1 MRGGSATLTYM
12 RSRYVVE
19 VVEEKK
25 PQPAP
30 QHPAQPA
37 SAQPPVVHPTPV
49 IDPPYSAPPSTG
61 VTPSQA
67 KSSPPGK
74 STHIF
79 EKKHSSVTAF
89 VSQPLNAKLNAR
101 IEIPSAV
108 PQVQQAPNS
117 GGVNPNESP
126 KEVPDLFEAAQP
138 SVQQAWQ
145 QIQLS
150 AAHEVPS
157 VRPPHSTKSRKVAP
171 EVVRSKHTTTSQN
184 SDRLDRIERLFSDQL
199 SSSRSDSLQ
208 AINQSSSRSQKRGL
222 PGRKKTPKWL
232 VILIVSGLFILGS
245 SAAAIAAVQFDISQ
259 ARVLAADLSRSV
271 EEGNLD
277 QAQKTISQLEKKQQR
292 YKTLYTFTRPVITPF
307 LSTQKVTNI
316 DTLWDVSDRGLE
328 VANQVFETHNT
339 AAIAYSQ
346 FIGSSPGSALATTAS
361 LSGQLESVYS
371 GLSGLQ
377 AEVAGLDNPFN
388 WDAIDT
394 LKEVSQ
400 EKLPSVRRS
409 LLATQQLIPTLPN
422 LLGADGRKEYLILLQ
437 NNSELRPTGGF
448 IGSLGILT
456 VENGRFIDFR
466 VEDVY
471 EVDGQLNGFVQ
482 PPAELQKHLG
492 EAQWYLRDVN
502 WSPDFPTVAEQA
514 GWFLDKTIGVKPDGV
529 IAINLS
535 VAQELLKATGP
546 ITLVDYNEV
555 ITAENLYERA
565 QLHSEVNFFP
575 GSSQKKDFLSAVATA
590 LFQKLT
596 EGEGSIAKFMPA
608 FYQSAQESQILVS
621 TKDPLAASVFRAL
634 GWDGGVLSPE
644 CPQPFSQ
651 GVCVVDTV
659 MQVEANV
666 GVNKA
671 NQFVQRDIRH
681 VADIS
686 DDQVT
691 HTRTITLENTSQ
703 SNAWPQGSYK
713 AYFRLFASPRASLS
727 SISIDGQ
734 IVPISEITEQQE
746 FGKQVFGVLVNVP
759 VRTAA
764 KVEIVYTVPLDAG
777 WSSYALF
784 EQKQSGTGARAGAD
798 LLTHELNVSSSG
810 RVTTVAPQPVNDPM
824 VSDSAGGSSFIFES
838 DRQTHEFMAVEVT
851 R

>member
-1 MRGGSATLTYM
+1 M

-19 VVEEKK
+19 VVEEEK

-49 IDPPYSAPPSTG
+49 IDPPHSAPSSTG
-61 VTPSQA
+61 VTLRQEKTSL
-67 KSSPPGK
+67 PGN
-74 STHIF
+74 STHTLA
-79 EKKHSSVTAF
+79 KKHSTVTAF
-89 VSQPLNAKLNAR
+89 VSQPLSAKLNAR
-101 IEIPSAV
+101 IEIPSAAA
-108 PQVQQAPNS
+108 QVHHSPTS
-117 GGVNPNESP
+117 GGVNPV
-126 KEVPDLFEAAQP
+126 KDMFEAAQP

-150 AAHEVPS
+150 AAQEVPS
-157 VRPPHSTKSRKVAP
+157 VRPPHSTKSRKVSP
-171 EVVRSKHTTTSQN
+171 EVVRPERSVSSQN

-199 SSSRSDSLQ
+199 PSSSSHNPHASS
-208 AINQSSSRSQKRGL
+208 QSSSRTQKRKL

-232 VILIVSGLFILGS
+232 TIVIVATLFIMGS
-245 SAAAIAAVQFDISQ
+245 TAAAVAAVQYDVSQ
-259 ARVLAADLSRSV
+259 ARVLAADLSRSI

-277 QAQKTISQLEKKQQR
+277 QAQRTVTQLENKQKR
-292 YKTLYTFTRPVITPF
+292 YKSLYTFARPIIAPF
-307 LSTQKVTNI
+307 LSAEKVTNI
-316 DTLWDVSDRGLE
+316 DTLWEVSDRGLD

-339 AAIAYSQ
+339 AAIAYGQ
-346 FIGSSPGSALATTAS
+346 FIGSTPGSALATTAS

-377 AEVAGLDNPFN
+377 AEVAGLDNPFE
-388 WDAIDT
+388 WEAIDT
-394 LKEVSQ
+394 IKSASREN
-400 EKLPSVRRS
+400 LPSLRRS
-409 LLATQQLIPTLPN
+409 LLATQQLIPALPN
-422 LLGADGRKEYLILLQ
+422 LLGADGKKEYLILLQ

-514 GWFLDKTIGVKPDGV
+514 GWFLDKTIGIKPDGV

-546 ITLVDYNEV
+546 INLVDYNEV

-596 EGEGSIAKFMPA
+596 EGGGSVAKFMPA
-608 FYQSAQESQILVS
+608 FYHSAQESQILIS

-671 NQFVQRDIRH
+671 NQFIQRDIRH

-686 DDQVT
+686 DDRVT
-691 HTRTITLENTSQ
+691 HTRTITLQNTSQ
-703 SNAWPQGSYK
+703 SNAWPQGAYK
-713 AYFRLFASPRASLS
+713 AYFRLLVSPRASLS

-734 IVPISEITEQQE
+734 NVPISEITEQQE
-746 FGKQVFGVLVNVP
+746 LGKQVFGALVNVP

-784 EQKQSGTGARAGAD
+784 DQKQSGTGARAGSD
-798 LLTHELNVSSSG
+798 SVTHELVVSASG
-810 RVTTVAPQPVNDPM
+810 RVSTIAPEPTSESMANNGNG
-824 VSDSAGGSSFIFES
+824 AASSPRYVFES
-838 DRQTHEFMAVEVT
+838 TRQKHEFMAVEVT